1 MVTYISSG
9 HTPYKHDLKEG
20 EVKFIT
26 VECVGNLSLNESK
39 LKRITRKQYDEEFL
53 KNKVIKGSIVC
64 TIKRRICQ
72 CFPFIDEPKEPLAM
86 NQDVAFFVPK
96 KSVNAAYLATYFNC
110 EIGQSFANRQ
120 QTEQMNP
127 YLSVEN
133 LSSLP
138 VYVADYD
145 FQLKIEEILIN
156 AHAKSEESKALY
168 AEAENL
174 LLDELGLRDWSPS
187 DDSISVKSF
196 AESFA
201 DTGRLDAEYY
211 QPKYDELMTL
221 IKNNSVGVVK
231 SINEISE
238 PLRYGSSAKLDYIES
253 GVPFLRIADITN
265 HRFDAEKIK
274 YILGEAASDEVFASV
289 ETNDVLVSRSGTLG
303 LSVSIPKHLSGAIF
317 GSYFIRVRPDNDLID
332 SDYLALYLNSKV
344 GALQV
349 EQISTGGIQ
358 TNLTVPVIEALK
370 IVVPSKERQRH
381 FADAVKKSFS
391 AQDESKQLLEIAKR
405 AVEVA
410 IEDSEAAAMNWIDW
424 ELEINQ

>member
-1 MVTYISSG
+1 M
-9 HTPYKHDLKEG
+9 
-20 EVKFIT
+20 
-26 VECVGNLSLNESK
+26 
-39 LKRITRKQYDEEFL
+39 
-53 KNKVIKGSIVC
+53 
-64 TIKRRICQ
+64 
-72 CFPFIDEPKEPLAM
+72 
-86 NQDVAFFVPK
+86 
-96 KSVNAAYLATYFNC
+96 
-110 EIGQSFANRQ
+110 
-120 QTEQMNP
+120 
-127 YLSVEN
+127 
-133 LSSLP
+133 
-138 VYVADYD
+138 
-145 FQLKIEEILIN
+145 
-156 AHAKSEESKALY
+156 
-168 AEAENL
+168 
-174 LLDELGLRDWSPS
+174 RDWSPS

-211 QPKYDELMTL
+211 QPKYDELLKL
-221 IKNNSVGVVK
+221 IVNNSVGAVK
-231 SINEISE
+231 TIALISE

-274 YILGEAASDEVFASV
+274 YISDEAASDEAFASV

-303 LSVSIPKHLSGAIF
+303 LSVSIPKHLNGAIF

-370 IVVPSKERQRH
+370 VVVPSKERQKH

-405 AVEVA
+405 GVELA
-410 IEDSEAAAMNWIDW
+410 IEDSEAAAVGWIDGQTT
-424 ELEINQ
+424 LNI